1 MGELLDAAKVMVQP
15 TIKLL
20 DMIQSGV
27 GTLYNPINMKRTA
40 DAKVYEIEK
49 IGQALREN
57 SDIPIGYSNGAITMD
72 TQDFREFVERTQ
84 SRLAY
89 QEMTK
94 QANIEKVSVKAYQ
107 LLEGEEDVEDNP
119 VEQDWTMR
127 FFNCVE
133 DVSNEKMQEIWSK
146 ILAGEVKKTGSFSM
160 RTLETLKNISQKE
173 AEMFKKLMPFLLNY
187 NGVIFLLND
196 DEINR
201 KYKVYYGE
209 ILILEDCGLISSNG
223 SVTIKITVSGDN
235 GANIYNNN
243 CLLKISKTSEKEE
256 KISVGIYKLTQ
267 AGKELFEI
275 LNSDSNDNYFM
286 DFVDKLFNKNK
297 NKINASVHK
306 VVNVDMKGV
315 EYESDPIKKF
325 SVSEIVEK

>member
-49 IGQALREN
+49 IGQALRDN

-94 QANIEKVSVKAYQ
+94 QANIEKVSGRAYQ
-107 LLEGEEDVEDNP
+107 LLEGEEDVENNP

-146 ILAGEVKKTGSFSM
+146 ILAGEVKKPGSFSM

-173 AEMFKKLMPFLLNY
+173 AEVFQKVFPFIMSYGGECFISSDDDLLNQFD
-187 NGVIFLLND
+187 IFFADLMIL
-196 DEINR
+196 
-201 KYKVYYGE
+201 GE
-209 ILILEDCGLISSNG
+209 CGLVNTSLSNNP
-223 SVTIKITVSGDN
+223 KVSKSENSFMYSDKVIVHFWG
-235 GANIYNNN
+235 Y
-243 CLLKISKTSEKEE
+243 TQEEKE
-256 KISVGIYKLTQ
+256 ISIGVHLLTR
-267 AGKELFEI
+267 AGKELYSILEHTGNKEYAVKWAEKIFNQNKNSVKVLVHNI
-275 LNSDSNDNYFM
+275 LNI
-286 DFVDKLFNKNK
+286 NKNT
-297 NKINASVHK
+297 INHEEKPFA
-306 VVNVDMKGV
+306 
-315 EYESDPIKKF
+315 IF
-325 SVSEIVEK
+325 SKDIEVIQ